1 MIPNRGQ
8 IRPHH
13 AKNAANVLAKSGTP
27 TNATKY
33 KHEVNF
39 FDLIVPVDPKKIVA
53 LSHFLATGT
62 ALPVSRFSGGV
73 ETNRFLFQRG
83 IKVELING

>member
-13 AKNAANVLAKSGTP
+13 AKYAAESLAKALTP
-27 TNATKY
+27 TNATKFQ
-33 KHEVNF
+33 HV
-39 FDLIVPVDPKKIVA
+39 VGSTPVDPKKIVA
-53 LSHFLATGT
+53 LSHYLATGV

-73 ETNRFLFQRG
+73 ETNLFLSKRG